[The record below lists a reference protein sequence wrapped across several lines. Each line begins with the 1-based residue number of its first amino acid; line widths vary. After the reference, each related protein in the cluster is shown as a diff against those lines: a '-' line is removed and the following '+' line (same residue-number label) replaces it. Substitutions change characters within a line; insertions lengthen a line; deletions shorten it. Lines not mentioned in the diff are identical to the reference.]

1 MSSQKQYGKSGFWAW
16 MGTIQGR
23 LYLMGIAFV
32 LLLIATTVF
41 SLWDADHRLMTE
53 REGQVQREVQTAASL
68 VQGFVKRAEA
78 GKLTEAQAKAAA
90 MEAVAS
96 LRYGKYGYFWI
107 NDMQPR
113 MVMHP
118 FKPALDGRDLSDFK
132 DAHGKPIYDDIVNL
146 VQRQGSGYIWYV
158 WPLPGQTEPVDK
170 VAYVAAVPAWG
181 WVIGSGLYMVDL
193 ERAFHAQMLQYGLVA
208 IVALVIGLLLVTWLG
223 RSVTR
228 PLGMVTQRL
237 GEIAKGEG
245 DLTQR
250 LDENRGDEVGTLA
263 VAFNRFVDRIQHL
276 IKQVSGSTS
285 QLAAAAEELSATS
298 EETSR
303 HVRRQQSETDQVA
316 AAMNQM
322 SATVMEVAK
331 HANEAAQAAR
341 IADGEA
347 QQGRQVVG
355 KAVSA
360 IDALAAEVEQAA
372 QVIQGVEG
380 DSAQIGQVLA
390 VISGISEQTNLLAL
404 NAAIEAA
411 RAGEQ
416 GRGFAVVADEVRTL
430 AKRTQDSTEEIRAM
444 IERLQG
450 GTKNAVRVMEA
461 GRDRARA
468 SVEQARA
475 ADESLGAITRSVAR
489 INDMNALI
497 ASAAEEQSSVS
508 DEIDRN
514 ISNISQATQQTA
526 TGSQQTAVASEE
538 LARLAAQLQS
548 LVGQFRV

>member
-1 MSSQKQYGKSGFWAW
+1 